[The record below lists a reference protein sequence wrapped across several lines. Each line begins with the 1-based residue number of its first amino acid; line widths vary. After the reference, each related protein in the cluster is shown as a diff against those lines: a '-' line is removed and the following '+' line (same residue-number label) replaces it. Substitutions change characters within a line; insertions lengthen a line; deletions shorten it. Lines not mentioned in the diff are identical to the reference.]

1 MSLQVKR
8 SHDLSHKSHDNSLTA
23 NLAAPSCR
31 SRGRQ
36 EMKINT
42 ATSHTP
48 ALGHAHIL
56 TDQSSH
62 CVKVAKL
69 YLTDCVATT
78 QPGAHSRR
86 GACSQQPVKDGASA
100 HSHQRCLQSRCPV
113 CLWRTLQ
120 MTPETIVCV
129 TNSQKRLSPY
139 HLNTLAVRGFIASSS
154 PLTSPT

>member
-8 SHDLSHKSHDNSLTA
+8 SHALSHKSHDKSLTA

-62 CVKVAKL
+62 CEGNRPSVM
-69 YLTDCVATT
+69 DCVATT
-78 QPGAHSRR
+78 QSGTHSRR
-86 GACSQQPVKDGASA
+86 GARSQQPVKDGARA
-100 HSHQRCLQSRCPV
+100 HSHQRCLQSWRLV
-113 CLWRTLQ
+113 CLWRTLH
-120 MTPETIVCV
+120 MTPKTVICV
-129 TNSQKRLSPY
+129 LNSQKRLSPY
-139 HLNTLAVRGFIASSS
+139 HLNTLAVKGFIALLH
-154 PLTSPT
+154 PILHL